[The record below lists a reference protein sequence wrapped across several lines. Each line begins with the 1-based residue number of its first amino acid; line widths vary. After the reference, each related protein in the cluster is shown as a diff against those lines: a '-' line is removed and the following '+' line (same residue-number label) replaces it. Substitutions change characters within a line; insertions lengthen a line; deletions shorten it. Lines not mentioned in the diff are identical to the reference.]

1 MQIKGK
7 VGCRTK
13 TQATSLTHSEGKIAL
28 KSLSTEQYL
37 HFNKKK
43 NKKQKTKQNTSL
55 FVLLETSLRSQV
67 TRTGTH
73 VSNVHVVTGT
83 YVLRAQDLRTT
94 KQFILAKVQF
104 SFIH

>member
-43 NKKQKTKQNTSL
+43 KKKQKTKQNTSL